1 MILAGAGVGGG
12 SLVYA
17 NTLLVPPPAFF
28 ADARWA
34 ALDRWEERLR
44 PFYAEALRMLGAT
57 PSRYLGPADEALR
70 ALADEL
76 GRGETFHQPA
86 VGVFFGTPGE
96 TVPDPYFGGEG
107 PARTGGQLC
116 GGWMGGC
123 PPGAKN
129 TPDRNYLYPA
139 ARRG

>member
-1 MILAGAGVGGG
+1 MTLAGAGVGGG

-86 VGVFFGTPGE
+86 AGVFFGAPGE
-96 TVPDPYFGGEG
+96 TVPDPYFGGGG
-107 PARTGGQLC
+107 PARTRGTLC
-116 GGWMGGC
+116 GGGMGG
-123 PPGAKN
+123 GRHRAQN
-129 TPDRNYLYPA
+129 TPDPTYH
-139 ARRG
+139 